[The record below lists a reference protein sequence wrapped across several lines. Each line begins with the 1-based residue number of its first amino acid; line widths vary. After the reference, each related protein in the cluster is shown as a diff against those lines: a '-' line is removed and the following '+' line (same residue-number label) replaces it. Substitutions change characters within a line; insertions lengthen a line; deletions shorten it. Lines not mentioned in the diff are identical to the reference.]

1 MRKDFLLALSGLFTT
16 LVMNGQSGMEVRIMS
31 TPSSVLEFPIDGKKG
46 IILPSVTNLPTTPAN
61 GTFLFDKNDKKIKMY
76 ENGSWFNLSEV
87 GSITDLVIPSGTVDN
102 AKSTIIGSKTSNA
115 DGVLVLE
122 SKTKALVLP
131 NVNQPHNSVSNPYP
145 GMMCYDT
152 DRKAIAVFDGSV
164 WNYWK

>member
-1 MRKDFLLALSGLFTT
+1 
-16 LVMNGQSGMEVRIMS
+16 
-31 TPSSVLEFPIDGKKG
+31 
-46 IILPSVTNLPTTPAN
+46 
-61 GTFLFDKNDKKIKMY
+61 MY